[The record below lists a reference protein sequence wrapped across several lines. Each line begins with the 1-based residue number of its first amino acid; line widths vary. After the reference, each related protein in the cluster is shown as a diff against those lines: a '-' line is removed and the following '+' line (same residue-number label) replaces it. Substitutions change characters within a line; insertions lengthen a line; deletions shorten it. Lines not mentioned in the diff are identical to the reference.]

1 MATKAQKD
9 GMAWFKKQF
18 GSKIKAAIKDTP
30 FTVDLLTAIA
40 VQESFEA
47 WGLLYKKEKVD
58 KVLELCVGDSIGQ
71 PKRKAFP
78 RTKTELLN
86 YKPPN
91 GAELFA
97 LAREYL
103 KAFGQF
109 NKVYMKQYNQGKFCH
124 AFGIFQYD
132 IQHFKDKPA
141 YFLKKQWLDFDVCAD
156 RVINELKTAQKGARL
171 AGKKTL
177 TDLEQCFVAIVY
189 NMGAK
194 KFRASKGLKQGHKS
208 DGKFYGQYI
217 ADYLAAAKAIP
228 ES

>member
-1 MATKAQKD
+1 MATKSQKA
-9 GMAWFKKQF
+9 GMVWFKKQF
-18 GSKIKAAIKDTP
+18 GAKVKKAVKDTP
-30 FTVDLLTAIA
+30 FTADLLTAIA

-47 WGLLYKKEKVD
+47 WGLIYKKEKVD
-58 KVLELCVGDSIGQ
+58 KVLELCVGDSIGE

-78 RTKTELLN
+78 KTKEQLLN
-86 YKPPN
+86 YKPD

-103 KAFGQF
+103 KAIGEF
-109 NKVYMKQYNQGKFCH
+109 NPPYMKAYNNGKFCH

-132 IQHFKDKPA
+132 IQHFKTNPA
-141 YFLKKQWLDFDVCAD
+141 YFLKKKWLDFDVCLA
-156 RVINELKTAQKGARL
+156 RVIEELKVAQKGAKL
-171 AGKKTL
+171 GGKKTL
-177 TDLEQCFVAIVY
+177 TDLEMCFVAIVY

-194 KFRASKGLKQGHKS
+194 KFKPSNGLKQGHQS

-228 ES
+228 GT